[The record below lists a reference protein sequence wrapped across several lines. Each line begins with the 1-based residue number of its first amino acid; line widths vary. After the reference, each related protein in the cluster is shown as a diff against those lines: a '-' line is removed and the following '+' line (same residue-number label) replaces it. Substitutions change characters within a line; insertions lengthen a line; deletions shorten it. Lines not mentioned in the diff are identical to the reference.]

1 MKRHTKYL
9 IGSLFIFSGSLLL
22 GLIHIAV
29 AIYMPYMTGWGESQF
44 ASAINDI
51 KGWIPYSLGI
61 VQLLIGLILILNAY
75 SERRVEKVS
84 ESES

>member
-29 AIYMPYMTGWGESQF
+29 AIYMPHMTGWGKSQF
-44 ASAINDI
+44 ASAINEL

-61 VQLLIGLILILNAY
+61 AQLLIGLILILNAY
-75 SERRVEKVS
+75 SERRIEKVS
-84 ESES
+84 ES